1 MSPPSHLLPDLT
13 GAFVDEGY
21 LQLVQLLGCGRFAKV
36 YKALGT
42 TSSSDDPVYYAVKCM
57 QNGIAGYEAT
67 EGLSVNGCI
76 LN

>member
-21 LQLVQLLGCGRFAKV
+21 LQLVQLLGYGRFAKV